1 LLIAAFQITQL
12 LNYAITQFFQLI
24 FSLRMQVGGS
34 ARPISAIAG
43 FSISA
48 ILAVLAML
56 AILAISSA
64 VAR

>member
-1 LLIAAFQITQL
+1 LLLFKLPDYQITRL
-12 LNYAITQFFQLI
+12 LNLFPLI
-24 FSLRMQVGGS
+24 FSLRMQVGGF
-34 ARPISAIAG
+34 ARPISGIAG

-48 ILAVLAML
+48 ILAVLAVL